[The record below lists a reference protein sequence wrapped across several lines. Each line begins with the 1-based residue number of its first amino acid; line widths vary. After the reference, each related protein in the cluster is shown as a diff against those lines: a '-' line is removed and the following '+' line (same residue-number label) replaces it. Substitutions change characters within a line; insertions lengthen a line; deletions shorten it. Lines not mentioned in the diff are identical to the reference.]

1 MRFLFHGGGGGV
13 CVCECVCCVCR
24 CNFLLLTVIS
34 CSCYLPFVA
43 KLLNIPAPLL
53 TSSEYFSQ
61 GSLRC
66 CLPGRVLSF
75 VPQVKHNSQ
84 LLGCAHFFS
93 QWWSGLSFHFI
104 AEFIFPGP
112 RFCFILFFHLAAIA
126 MCLSGERASWKCIVN
141 VSFLA
146 SLASLEF

>member
-1 MRFLFHGGGGGV
+1 MGEGGV
-13 CVCECVCCVCR
+13 CVCECVCGVCM
-24 CNFLLLTVIS
+24 CYFLLLTVIS

-53 TSSEYFSQ
+53 TSSQYFSQ

-66 CLPGRVLSF
+66 CLLGRVLSF

-93 QWWSGLSFHFI
+93 Q
-104 AEFIFPGP
+104 
-112 RFCFILFFHLAAIA
+112 
-126 MCLSGERASWKCIVN
+126 
-141 VSFLA
+141 
-146 SLASLEF
+146 